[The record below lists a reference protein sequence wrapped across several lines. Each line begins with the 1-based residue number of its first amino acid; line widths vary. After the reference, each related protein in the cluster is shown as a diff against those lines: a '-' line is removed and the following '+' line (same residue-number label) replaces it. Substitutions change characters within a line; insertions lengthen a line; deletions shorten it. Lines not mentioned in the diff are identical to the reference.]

1 MFSFHLGPGIDI
13 LFEKSTAQI
22 DAPLGLGT
30 LLCVEAPSDLRV
42 DIVKMQELLV
52 RVSEAVL
59 LTMARSVAFEKQ
71 SVHYASMVENFIQ
84 SLSSFLISLPLFLG
98 LDYGALLGLPSFK
111 SEERT

>member
-1 MFSFHLGPGIDI
+1 MFSFRLGPGIDI
-13 LFEKSTAQI
+13 LFETLTAQI
-22 DAPLGLGT
+22 DALLGLGT
-30 LLCVEAPSDLRV
+30 LLFVEAPSDLRV

-59 LTMARSVAFEKQ
+59 STMARSVAFEKQ

-84 SLSSFLISLPLFLG
+84 SLSSFLISLSLFLG
-98 LDYGALLGLPSFK
+98 LDYGALLGLPSYK